1 MEGRSWQIAKKSVFL
16 LVIKRRNGKPA
27 DGNGART
34 ELFSVRSPIAGPD
47 ARESERGGAVF
58 SSAPAFGPVQ
68 PMKKQEEYTK
78 DAN

>member
-27 DGNGART
+27 DGNGARA
-34 ELFSVRSPIAGPD
+34 ECSPYGARIAGPD
-47 ARESERGGAVF
+47 DRESERLGAVF

-78 DAN
+78 RC